1 MELSICH
8 RVVLSRFLLIAASPR
23 QMQSKM
29 LCPRAGEQKWTLGM
43 DILKDVK
50 QIISKQVGVPLEQLS
65 PESRLEA
72 IGVESLDIIE
82 IIFALEKKYDVAIPF
97 NANES
102 AALAFETIGQVA
114 EAVSKLVAKP
124 A

>member
-1 MELSICH
+1 
-8 RVVLSRFLLIAASPR
+8 
-23 QMQSKM
+23 
-29 LCPRAGEQKWTLGM
+29 M
-43 DILKDVK
+43 DVLKDVT
-50 QIISKQVGVPLEQLS
+50 QIVSKQVGVPFEQLT
-65 PESRLEA
+65 PDSRLEA

-82 IIFALEKKYDVAIPF
+82 IIFALEKKYNVAIPF

-114 EAVSKLVAKP
+114 DAVSKLVVKP

>member
-1 MELSICH
+1 
-8 RVVLSRFLLIAASPR
+8 
-23 QMQSKM
+23 
-29 LCPRAGEQKWTLGM
+29 M

-50 QIISKQVGVPLEQLS
+50 QTISKQVGVPLNQLS
-65 PESRLEA
+65 PESRPDT
-72 IGVESLDIIE
+72 IDVETPDIVE
-82 IIFALEKKYDVAIPF
+82 IIFALEKKYDVAMPF

>member
-1 MELSICH
+1 
-8 RVVLSRFLLIAASPR
+8 
-23 QMQSKM
+23 
-29 LCPRAGEQKWTLGM
+29 M
-43 DILKDVK
+43 DVLKDVT
-50 QIISKQVGVPLEQLS
+50 QIISKQVGVPVHQLS
-65 PESRLEA
+65 SDSRLEG

-114 EAVSKLVAKP
+114 EAVSKLVVKA

>member
-1 MELSICH
+1 MGLKRIRQSAITLFCRQFVLICRH
-8 RVVLSRFLLIAASPR
+8 
-23 QMQSKM
+23 QH
-29 LCPRAGEQKWTLGM
+29 AGRNLRCSAPGWLGDQKWTLGM

-72 IGVESLDIIE
+72 IGVESLDVIE

-102 AALAFETIGQVA
+102 AAL
-114 EAVSKLVAKP
+114 
-124 A
+124 

>member
-1 MELSICH
+1 
-8 RVVLSRFLLIAASPR
+8 
-23 QMQSKM
+23 M
-29 LCPRAGEQKWTLGM
+29 LPEGGEQKRALGM

-114 EAVSKLVAKP
+114 EAVSKLVANP

>member
-1 MELSICH
+1 MN
-8 RVVLSRFLLIAASPR
+8 VLN
-23 QMQSKM
+23 
-29 LCPRAGEQKWTLGM
+29 
-43 DILKDVK
+43 DVK
-50 QIISKQVGVPLEQLS
+50 QIISKQVGLPVDQLGPDS
-65 PESRLEA
+65 KLEA

-82 IIFALEKKYDVAIPF
+82 IIFALETKYDIAIPF

-114 EAVSKLVAKP
+114 DAVSKLVAKP

>member
-1 MELSICH
+1 
-8 RVVLSRFLLIAASPR
+8 
-23 QMQSKM
+23 
-29 LCPRAGEQKWTLGM
+29 M
-43 DILKDVK
+43 DVLKDVK
-50 QIISKQVGVPLEQLS
+50 QIISKQVGVPVHQLS
-65 PESRLEA
+65 ADSRLEG

-114 EAVSKLVAKP
+114 EAVGKLVANS

>member
-1 MELSICH
+1 MLYPEGSS
-8 RVVLSRFLLIAASPR
+8 V
-23 QMQSKM
+23 SK
-29 LCPRAGEQKWTLGM
+29 KWTLSM

-65 PESRLEA
+65 PDSRLEA

>member
-1 MELSICH
+1 
-8 RVVLSRFLLIAASPR
+8 
-23 QMQSKM
+23 
-29 LCPRAGEQKWTLGM
+29 M
-43 DILKDVK
+43 DVLKDVK
-50 QIISKQVGVPLEQLS
+50 QIISKQIGVPLEQLS

-102 AALAFETIGQVA
+102 AAPAFETIGQVA
-114 EAVSKLVAKP
+114 EAVSKLVANS

>member
-1 MELSICH
+1 
-8 RVVLSRFLLIAASPR
+8 
-23 QMQSKM
+23 
-29 LCPRAGEQKWTLGM
+29 M
-43 DILKDVK
+43 DVLKDVT
-50 QIISKQVGVPLEQLS
+50 QIVSKQVGVPFEQLTAD
-65 PESRLEA
+65 SRLEA

-82 IIFALEKKYDVAIPF
+82 IIFALEKKYNGPIPF

-114 EAVSKLVAKP
+114 DAVSKLVAKP

>member
-1 MELSICH
+1 MD
-8 RVVLSRFLLIAASPR
+8 VL
-23 QMQSKM
+23 
-29 LCPRAGEQKWTLGM
+29 
-43 DILKDVK
+43 K
-50 QIISKQVGVPLEQLS
+50 QIIAKQVSVPPEQLS

-114 EAVSKLVAKP
+114 EAASKPVAKP
-124 A
+124 T

>member
-1 MELSICH
+1 
-8 RVVLSRFLLIAASPR
+8 
-23 QMQSKM
+23 
-29 LCPRAGEQKWTLGM
+29 M

-50 QIISKQVGVPLEQLS
+50 QTISKQVGVPLNQLS
-65 PESRLEA
+65 PESRPDT
-72 IGVESLDIIE
+72 IDVETPDIVE
-82 IIFALEKKYDVAIPF
+82 IIFAPERKYDVAMPF
-97 NANES
+97 NANKS

>member
-1 MELSICH
+1 
-8 RVVLSRFLLIAASPR
+8 
-23 QMQSKM
+23 
-29 LCPRAGEQKWTLGM
+29 M

-50 QIISKQVGVPLEQLS
+50 QIISKQVGVPLEQLN

-114 EAVSKLVAKP
+114 EAVSKLVANP

>member
-1 MELSICH
+1 
-8 RVVLSRFLLIAASPR
+8 
-23 QMQSKM
+23 
-29 LCPRAGEQKWTLGM
+29 M
-43 DILKDVK
+43 DVLKDVK
-50 QIISKQVGVPLEQLS
+50 QIISKQVGVPVHQLS
-65 PESRLEA
+65 SDSRLEG

-102 AALAFETIGQVA
+102 AALAFETIGQIA
-114 EAVSKLVAKP
+114 EAVSKLVVKA

>member
-1 MELSICH
+1 
-8 RVVLSRFLLIAASPR
+8 
-23 QMQSKM
+23 
-29 LCPRAGEQKWTLGM
+29 M
-43 DILKDVK
+43 DVLKDVK

-102 AALAFETIGQVA
+102 AAPAFETIGQVA
-114 EAVSKLVAKP
+114 EAVSKLVANS